1 LANDRQIASVQK
13 AWRSVG
19 RIGSVET
26 LIGIVRTRS
35 GLWFPSVAQD
45 WCLWQGPNRP
55 HVAGSFKTR
64 CREPP

>member
-26 LIGIVRTRS
+26 LIGIVRNKIRFVVPQRRP
-35 GLWFPSVAQD
+35 GAVALARVEPVEGGRFIQD
-45 WCLWQGPNRP
+45 AVLRP
-55 HVAGSFKTR
+55 
-64 CREPP
+64 P